1 VDSGGDVD
9 EESTSCLTF
18 RLTCGKITSAE
29 GDNVSTS
36 YTRATARELHTSD
49 VEAPC
54 PAAACCRPQQVPTE
68 GVGHGASARPFPADL
83 SADLD
88 WTIAAIEKEQA
99 LAQPNAIRLRYLR
112 AMKAQLER
120 AI

>member
-1 VDSGGDVD
+1 M
-9 EESTSCLTF
+9 
-18 RLTCGKITSAE
+18 
-29 GDNVSTS
+29 STS

-68 GVGHGASARPFPADL
+68 GVGHGASARPFSSDL
-83 SADLD
+83 SSDLD

-99 LAQPNAIRLRYLR
+99 LPQPSAIRLRYLR
-112 AMKAQLER
+112 AIKAQLEQ